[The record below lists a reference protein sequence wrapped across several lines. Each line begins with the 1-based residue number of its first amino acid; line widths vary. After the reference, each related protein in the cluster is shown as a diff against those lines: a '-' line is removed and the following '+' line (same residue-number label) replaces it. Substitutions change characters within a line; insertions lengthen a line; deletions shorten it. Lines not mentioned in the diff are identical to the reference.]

1 MPWSDINVIIF
12 NNNNNNNENKNNNDE
27 DNITNIMDAEANT
40 CEKCVQNNKEINNN
54 LINQESDINNNI
66 DKETL
71 INIFNCIKKIS

>member
-1 MPWSDINVIIF
+1 
-12 NNNNNNNENKNNNDE
+12 
-27 DNITNIMDAEANT
+27 MDAEANT